1 MSQSVLVRDGVTGLV
16 VRGLVVT
23 AAMAVT
29 VLLLL
34 LAKSQN
40 LLLGDLETPMCL
52 GIGLIVWFGM
62 MLGVV
67 FSEYPRGS
75 AAALARVGL
84 ATFCRTGLPLLVVLV
99 AVNYATRLNAVA
111 VYVGILYAV
120 GLTSSL
126 ALELSRLGFSF
137 GDPPSE

>member
-1 MSQSVLVRDGVTGLV
+1 MSQSVLVRDGLKGLL

-23 AAMAVT
+23 AALAIT

-34 LAKSQN
+34 IAKDRN

-52 GIGLIVWFGM
+52 AIGLIVWFGM

-75 AAALARVGL
+75 EAALARVGL

-99 AVNYATRLNAVA
+99 AVNYATRLNSVA
-111 VYVGILYAV
+111 ACVGILYAV
-120 GLTSSL
+120 GLSLSL

-137 GDPPSE
+137 DSPPSE